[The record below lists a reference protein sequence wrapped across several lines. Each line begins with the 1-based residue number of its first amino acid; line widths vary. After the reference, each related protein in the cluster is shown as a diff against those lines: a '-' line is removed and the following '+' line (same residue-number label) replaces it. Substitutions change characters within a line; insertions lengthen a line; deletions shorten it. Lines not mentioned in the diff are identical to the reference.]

1 VQREDVQADSELV
14 AATLAGDRSAFG
26 TLIDRHC
33 RRAAALARGVLR
45 DPAEAED
52 VTQEA
57 LLQAFLGLSRL
68 REPARFGSWLCGI
81 VLNLAKMR
89 LRERRRTSSLASL
102 DGGRVVPSALAAGAR
117 PEDVL
122 EAWELHEVVRT
133 AVERLPVRQREVV
146 FGYYVE
152 GLTCEE
158 IAALLGEP
166 AGTVRVRLHRARARL
181 RQGLSHLPKEPKP
194 MVEVTVHDVL
204 VRVLTSEA
212 DGESPRLADERVRIV
227 LLKERDGDRVLP
239 IWIGPPEGDA
249 LALQLGGE
257 SMPRP
262 MTADF
267 MATLLDAS
275 GARIDGVTVSAL
287 REETFYAT
295 VSVRAGGGS
304 TEVDARPSDALN
316 LALRVGAP
324 IYVDSSVMETGISID
339 DLGDEIAARE
349 EKWGRRR
356 ADDESPSEWRSLS
369 PELVK
374 SLYEPP
380 HRR

>member
-1 VQREDVQADSELV
+1 
-14 AATLAGDRSAFG
+14 
-26 TLIDRHC
+26 
-33 RRAAALARGVLR
+33 VLR
-45 DPAEAED
+45 DQAEAED

-57 LLQAFLGLSRL
+57 LLQAFLGLPRL
-68 REPARFGSWLCGI
+68 REPTRFGSWLCGI

-89 LRERRRTSSLASL
+89 LRERRRTRPFASL
-102 DGGRVVPSALAAGAR
+102 DGGRVVPSSLAAAR

-122 EAWELHEVVRT
+122 EARELHEVVRT
-133 AVERLPVRQREVV
+133 AVDRLPVRQREVV
-146 FGYYVE
+146 LRYYVE
-152 GLTCEE
+152 GLTCQE

-181 RQGLSHLPKEPKP
+181 LAGLSHLRKEPKP

-204 VRVLTSEA
+204 VRLLSREA
-212 DGESPRLADERVRIV
+212 DGETPRLADERVRIV

-257 SMPRP
+257 AMPRP
-262 MTADF
+262 MTADL
-267 MATLLDAS
+267 MARLLEAS
-275 GARIDGVTVSAL
+275 GASIGAVSVSSL

-295 VSVRAGGGS
+295 VSVHAGGES

-324 IYVDSSVMETGISID
+324 IYVEPGVMEQALSID
-339 DLGDEIAARE
+339 ELGEEIAARE
-349 EKWGRRR
+349 EKWGRRSS
-356 ADDESPSEWRSLS
+356 ADESPSEWRSLS
-369 PELVK
+369 PDLVK

-380 HRR
+380 RVR